1 MMRCDVCGSERA
13 TVDWKREHL
22 PVKLADDVEL
32 TLSPTVPVIS
42 CEVCGERYTDERGV
56 DIREEAVRM
65 LRTAYEAGK
74 LKGLETSL

>member
-22 PVKLADDVEL
+22 PVQLAEDVEL
-32 TLSPTVPVIS
+32 TLTPTVPVIS
-42 CEVCGERYTDERGV
+42 CEACGERYIDERGV